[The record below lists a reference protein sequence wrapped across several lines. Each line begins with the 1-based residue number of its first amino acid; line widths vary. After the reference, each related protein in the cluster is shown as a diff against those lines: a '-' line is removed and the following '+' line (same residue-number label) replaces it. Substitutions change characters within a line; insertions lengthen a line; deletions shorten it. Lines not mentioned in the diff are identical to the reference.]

1 MMGIITAI
9 ILWVSGS
16 SFNSNTPQHQHIA
29 QQPTYEFRSTTQRVQ
44 PATTWGEQRTYVDPF
59 SADGPST
66 FSSSP
71 SRPRRV
77 MGDDDDDID
86 PPPGGGPADPGM
98 DETNPIGDVPWIMML
113 LLAAGY
119 IVYTARKRQRLCSSE
134 KK

>member
-1 MMGIITAI
+1 MMTGIITAI

-29 QQPTYEFRSTTQRVQ
+29 QQPTYEFRSTTQQ
-44 PATTWGEQRTYVDPF
+44 ALPTTAWGEQRTYVDPF

-77 MGDDDDDID
+77 MGDDDERPGFD
-86 PPPGGGPADPGM
+86 PSNPGAPL
-98 DETNPIGDVPWIMML
+98 GDVPWIMML
-113 LLAAGY
+113 ILGAGY
-119 IVYTARKRQRLCSSE
+119 CVYRRRRLSVIG
-134 KK
+134 

>member
-29 QQPTYEFRSTTQRVQ
+29 QQPTYEFRSTTQQ
-44 PATTWGEQRTYVDPF
+44 ALPTTAWGEKRTYADPF
-59 SADGPST
+59 SLDAPGAWT
-66 FSSSP
+66 SS

-98 DETNPIGDVPWIMML
+98 DETSPIGDVPWIMML
-113 LLAAGY
+113 ILGVGY
-119 IVYTARKRQRLCSSE
+119 CVYRRRRLSVIG
-134 KK
+134 